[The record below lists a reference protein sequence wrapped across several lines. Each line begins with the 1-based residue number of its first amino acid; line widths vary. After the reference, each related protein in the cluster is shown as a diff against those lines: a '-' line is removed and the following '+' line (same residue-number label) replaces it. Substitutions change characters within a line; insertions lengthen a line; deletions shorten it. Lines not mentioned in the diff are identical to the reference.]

1 MATEGVR
8 ALLAGFLWPLAAR
21 RALLRASSGR
31 GRLEAGGMASGL
43 PGDISG
49 LAGAAHSETR
59 AGASAWALPGGVSCR
74 PPLLRWAI
82 RLLPDI
88 LPGPGVGGLSL
99 L

>member
-74 PPLLRWAI
+74 PRCCG
-82 RLLPDI
+82 
-88 LPGPGVGGLSL
+88 GPSACFRTSSRGPVWGV
-99 L
+99 